1 MASHKLFVMLG
12 LSHFLAL
19 LPRHQSLA
27 LDLLHSSHARWN
39 AIIFS
44 FLSSRLIAIKRWK
57 QNWGLKTIWFLSL
70 LFCLSICLSARFP
83 AGMGFLFVF
92 PILRQKK
99 VRFGLETTKW
109 FCSTKNSGNQT
120 SKSRRRKKS
129 KQITRASA
137 SVIQSNFYYPTNKCQ
152 FFSHRTYAA
161 RAT

>member
-1 MASHKLFVMLG
+1 MLG

-27 LDLLHSSHARWN
+27 LDLCIAQFTCALKCNHFQLSFFKINCNQEMKAKLRSQNHLVFIFIVLPVYMSVRSFSSWYG
-39 AIIFS
+39 FS
-44 FLSSRLIAIKRWK
+44 FC
-57 QNWGLKTIWFLSL
+57 FPD
-70 LFCLSICLSARFP
+70 SAT
-83 AGMGFLFVF
+83 
-92 PILRQKK
+92 KK